1 MARAAVTTAIAAA
14 SAVLAGPLAGMCTA
28 ALIVGAA
35 IDAAAV
41 VIDAAAVVIDAAA
54 VVIDAAAVVIAAA
67 GAVITGEA
75 AAIVM
80 AATAAAAATADDV
93 AAIAIAVAAA
103 EATVM
108 NDGRDPVVEATL
120 CAAHLATR
128 RNGGGVRM
136 GRHTQ

>member
-35 IDAAAV
+35 
-41 VIDAAAVVIDAAA
+41 IDAAAVVIDAAA